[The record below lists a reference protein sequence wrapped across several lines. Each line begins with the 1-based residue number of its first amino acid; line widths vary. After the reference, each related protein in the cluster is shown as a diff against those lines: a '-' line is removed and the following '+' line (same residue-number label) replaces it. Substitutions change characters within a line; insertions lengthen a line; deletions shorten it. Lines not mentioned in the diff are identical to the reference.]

1 MKLGIYVHS
10 KRPKISVK
18 EIIKVFQ
25 SVNIPYSEKDPD
37 IAIVIGGDG
46 TFGYYGRILR
56 IPMLFVGINDPD
68 ILGSKAKL
76 AGISYDYLAR
86 ALISIKSGRCFV
98 DKRRMFSLNYGTEK
112 SVDILTDIYLERGN
126 FSHGIRYA
134 LSVSSPVRSN
144 PERVLKKFTEY
155 AIGNGVIISTSFG
168 SGGYYSYPQRIL
180 QGKFNVNDAA
190 THKRFSDN
198 RIGICHIIPTFLLRE
213 KNEGGGK
220 KKNNIRM
227 ISEQIQYTVPIE
239 STIKIN
245 LIRNANVR
253 LYGTTDDSKGTA
265 VGIDK
270 EISIKAS
277 NRFAKIIQLYK

>member
-1 MKLGIYVHS
+1 MEHL
-10 KRPKISVK
+10 
-18 EIIKVFQ
+18 
-25 SVNIPYSEKDPD
+25 
-37 IAIVIGGDG
+37 VIMAGSHVSQC
-46 TFGYYGRILR
+46 
-56 IPMLFVGINDPD
+56 FVGINDPD

-112 SVDILTDIYLERGN
+112 SVDILNDDIYLERGN

-144 PERVLKKFTEY
+144 PKRVPKKFTEY

-168 SGGYYSYPQRIL
+168 SGGYYSYPQRIK
-180 QGKFNVNDAA
+180 QGKFNVNDTT

-213 KNEGGGK
+213 KNEGSGK

-270 EISIKAS
+270 EISIIAS

>member
-1 MKLGIYVHS
+1 MKLGIFVHS
-10 KRPKISVK
+10 KRPKISIK
-18 EIIKVFQ
+18 EVIKVFQ
-25 SVNIPYSEKDPD
+25 SVNIPYSKKDPD

-76 AGISYDYLAR
+76 ADVSYDYLAR
-86 ALISIKSGRCFV
+86 ALISIKSGSYFV
-98 DKRRMFSLNYGTEK
+98 DKRRMFSLNYGTER

-134 LSVSSPVRSN
+134 LSVFSPVRSN
-144 PERVLKKFTEY
+144 PERVQKKFTEY

-168 SGGYYSYPQRIL
+168 SGGYYSYPQRIK
-180 QGKFNVNDAA
+180 QGKFNDNDAV

-213 KNEGGGK
+213 KNERRGK
-220 KKNNIRM
+220 KNNNIRM
-227 ISEQIQYTVPIE
+227 TGEQIQYTVPIE

-270 EISIKAS
+270 EISIIAS

>member
-144 PERVLKKFTEY
+144 LERVLKKFTEY

-213 KNEGGGK
+213 KNEGRGK

>member
-1 MKLGIYVHS
+1 MNLS
-10 KRPKISVK
+10 
-18 EIIKVFQ
+18 
-25 SVNIPYSEKDPD
+25 YSEKDPD
-37 IAIVIGGDG
+37 IAVVVGGDG

-56 IPMLFVGINDPD
+56 IPMLFVGVNDPD

-76 AGISYDYLAR
+76 AGVSFDDLSK
-86 ALISIKSGRCFV
+86 ALMCIKLGRYFV
-98 DKRRMFSLNYGTEK
+98 DKRRMFSLTCGTK
-112 SVDILTDIYLERGN
+112 KLVDILTDVYLERGTY
-126 FSHGIRYA
+126 SHGIRYA
-134 LSVSSPVRSN
+134 LSVCSTNKFKQSSRQT
-144 PERVLKKFTEY
+144 FTEY

-168 SGGYYSYPQRIL
+168 SGGYYSYPQRIN
-180 QGKFNVNDAA
+180 QGKFNVNDTA

-213 KNEGGGK
+213 KNEGRGK

-239 STIKIN
+239 STIKFN

>member
-25 SVNIPYSEKDPD
+25 SVNISYSEKDPD

-144 PERVLKKFTEY
+144 LERVLKKFTEY

-168 SGGYYSYPQRIL
+168 SGGYYSYPQRIK
-180 QGKFNVNDAA
+180 QGKFNVNDTT

-213 KNEGGGK
+213 KNEGRGK

>member
-1 MKLGIYVHS
+1 MRLGIFVHS
-10 KRPKISVK
+10 KRPKVSVK
-18 EIIKVFQ
+18 EIIKVFD
-25 SVNIPYSEKDPD
+25 SVNLSYSEKDPD
-37 IAIVIGGDG
+37 IAVVVGGDG

-56 IPMLFVGINDPD
+56 IPMLFVGVNDPD

-76 AGISYDYLAR
+76 AGVSFDDLSK
-86 ALISIKSGRCFV
+86 ALMCIKLGRYFV
-98 DKRRMFSLNYGTEK
+98 DKRRMFSLTCGTK
-112 SVDILTDIYLERGN
+112 KLVDILTDVYLERGTY
-126 FSHGIRYA
+126 SHGIRYA
-134 LSVSSPVRSN
+134 LSVFSTNKFKQSSRQT
-144 PERVLKKFTEY
+144 FTEY

-168 SGGYYSYPQRIL
+168 SGGYYSYPQRIK
-180 QGKFNVNDAA
+180 QGKFNVNDTA

-213 KNEGGGK
+213 KNEGRGK